1 VETGEEQRDDRG
13 RHPRRRGGL
22 LVEFVRLIWVGLFA
36 MAGWT
41 VATKTGDVTATRL
54 ALGVFLGAAIG
65 FVLGGVFGRTTATAA
80 SRVEREFRRIP
91 AHEILAGAVGMVVA
105 LLPAAL
111 LSIPIFHLPPTAAFP
126 TVGLLYYVC
135 GYLGYQVGR
144 SKSDELFAMFGV
156 KPRAAGTKGGEVLV
170 LDTSAVLDGR
180 IESLIRMGFLSGT
193 LLVSSDVLEELQLVA
208 DSSDA
213 SRRARG
219 RRALDLLV
227 ALRRDPSV
235 DVQLVEHPGHHDPT
249 SDVDASLVR
258 LARERGAALVTN
270 DSNLAKVAQAL
281 DVPVRSIH
289 ALADAMRPAVMAGE
303 HVHIR
308 LIREG
313 RTAGQGVGYL
323 EDGTMVVVERAK
335 AHVGETVEVTVT
347 NVLQTSSGQ
356 LVFGQLADDES
367 DEDLPSAGGAAS

>member
-1 VETGEEQRDDRG
+1 
-13 RHPRRRGGL
+13 
-22 LVEFVRLIWVGLFA
+22 
-36 MAGWT
+36 
-41 VATKTGDVTATRL
+41 
-54 ALGVFLGAAIG
+54 
-65 FVLGGVFGRTTATAA
+65 
-80 SRVEREFRRIP
+80 
-91 AHEILAGAVGMVVA
+91 MVVA

-144 SKSDELFAMFGV
+144 SKSDELFAIFGV
-156 KPRAAGTKGGEVLV
+156 KPRAAGTKVGEVLV
-170 LDTSAVLDGR
+170 LDTSAILDGR
-180 IESLIRMGFLSGT
+180 IESLIRMGFLAGT
-193 LLVSSDVLEELQLVA
+193 LLVSSGVLEELQLVA
-208 DSSDA
+208 DSSDVA
-213 SRRARG
+213 RRARG

-227 ALRRDPSV
+227 ALRRDPAV
-235 DVQLVEHPGHHDPT
+235 DVQLVDQPQLRDPNV
-249 SDVDASLVR
+249 DVDAGLVR

-303 HVHIR
+303 HVTIR

-323 EDGTMVVVERAK
+323 DDGTMVVVERASAK
-335 AHVGETVEVTVT
+335 VGETVEVTVT
-347 NVLQTSSGQ
+347 NVLQTSNGQ
-356 LVFGQLADDES
+356 LIFGQLADEPPDE
-367 DEDLPSAGGAAS
+367 LPAAGGAAS